1 LTTLPSPGTP
11 LIANK
16 HARLGATILRVVV
29 ASVFVIHGVTRTVL
43 GTVDDFGGFLA
54 MSGWPAGHA
63 LAWLLTVVE
72 IIGGVALAVGFH
84 VRPLAVW
91 LGLQIATG
99 IVMVH
104 AQAGWFVVGAG
115 RNGAEYSVLI
125 IACLLA
131 VALTDSIA
139 DRPRAL
145 SARRVEETR

>member
-1 LTTLPSPGTP
+1 M
-11 LIANK
+11 A
-16 HARLGATILRVVV
+16 V

-54 MSGWPAGHA
+54 ISGWPAGHA
-63 LAWLLTVVE
+63 LAWLLTIME
-72 IIGGVALAVGFH
+72 IVGGLALALGFQ
-84 VRPLAVW
+84 VRPLTLWFGV
-91 LGLQIATG
+91 QIAVG

-125 IACLLA
+125 IACLAA

-139 DRPRAL
+139 HRPRML
-145 SARRVEETR
+145 SARPS